1 MTDKFIVE
9 CIDDSKSTFIKF
21 GQFYYAS
28 NDEKNK
34 NNYVINLLENNITIG
49 DNKGKAKT
57 IRQNMRFSK
66 KRFRK
71 CNSCKIWW

>member
-9 CIDDSKSTFIKF
+9 CIDDSKSTFLKC

-28 NDEKNK
+28 NDEKDK
-34 NNYVINLLENNITIG
+34 NNYVINLLENNIDIEK
-49 DNKGKAKT
+49 NKGKAKT
-57 IRQNMRFSK
+57 IRQNMKFSK

-71 CNSCKIWW
+71 YNSCRIWR